1 MDTRSALPL
10 PSIDSTVD
18 GALILFVAHSGTDTT
33 FSSRSFLVTNEKA
46 PLGTLVAMVAIEKAY
61 RDAEE
66 NW

>member
-1 MDTRSALPL
+1 
-10 PSIDSTVD
+10 VD